1 MPVRRATP
9 EEVDE
14 TNRIRGEGWTVFI
27 PSRPRPKPEP
37 RQQPSADGEAKPAP
51 EGSDPGSET

>member
-14 TNRIRGEGWTVFI
+14 ANRIRGEGWTVFI
-27 PSRPRPKPEP
+27 PSRPRPKTEP